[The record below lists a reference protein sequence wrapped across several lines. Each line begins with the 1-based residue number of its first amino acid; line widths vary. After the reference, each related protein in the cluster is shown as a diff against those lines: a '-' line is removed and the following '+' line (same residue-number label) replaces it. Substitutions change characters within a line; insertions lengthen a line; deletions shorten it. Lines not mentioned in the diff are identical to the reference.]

1 MGSMARNLASIV
13 TGDLEIDVRYTLA
26 VALISGIALGCLVWY
41 VPIDQVSHPV
51 THAHT
56 VTHFCPSPE
65 LQVCEPCL
73 QESHGANSKRVR
85 NV

>member
-41 VPIDQVSHPV
+41 VTIHEASHPY
-51 THAHT
+51 HART
-56 VTHFCPSPE
+56 RRRS
-65 LQVCEPCL
+65 LL
-73 QESHGANSKRVR
+73 SIA
-85 NV
+85 